1 MFYTERLYKY
11 FQTINKIL
19 NADDDYL
26 SDEDDDEN
34 WNKKETNK
42 TTDGNK
48 EKIKNLTYTY
58 NHTEQCVNIADTE
71 GYLSLLKF
79 YLFKM

>member
-1 MFYTERLYKY
+1 M
-11 FQTINKIL
+11 
-19 NADDDYL
+19 

-34 WNKKETNK
+34 WNEKETNK
-42 TTDGNK
+42 TTESNK

-71 GYLSLLKF
+71 GYLSFISSFEMWSSWLWLAQNKTQRIYMSLLKKT
-79 YLFKM
+79 LN